1 MGKTLKQHAVVK
13 TNTVKDSVCKI
24 DVPPVK
30 FADLLSNYVTG
41 SPYKPAPNDKGDYSN
56 QCALRMSAT
65 FHRVGIKMLS
75 FSQKS
80 VKPMPGTA
88 VLGRVIMDGYPAAV
102 RAYELGE
109 WLELQPFCGL
119 PQKSQLLTSKTWEAE
134 VKGRTGIIMFHAYW
148 TRSGEV
154 SANASGGHIDLWDG
168 SSLTISGFWD
178 GFATLGRRAG
188 INEFFP
194 GTRFGFSDLRN
205 SKKILFWEIK

>member
-65 FHRVGIKMLS
+65 FHKIGIKMLS
-75 FSQKS
+75 FSQKN

-88 VLGRVIMDGYPAAV
+88 VLGRVMMDGYC
-102 RAYELGE
+102 
-109 WLELQPFCGL
+109 F
-119 PQKSQLLTSKTWEAE
+119 
-134 VKGRTGIIMFHAYW
+134 
-148 TRSGEV
+148 
-154 SANASGGHIDLWDG
+154 
-168 SSLTISGFWD
+168 
-178 GFATLGRRAG
+178 
-188 INEFFP
+188 
-194 GTRFGFSDLRN
+194 LR
-205 SKKILFWEIK
+205 IP